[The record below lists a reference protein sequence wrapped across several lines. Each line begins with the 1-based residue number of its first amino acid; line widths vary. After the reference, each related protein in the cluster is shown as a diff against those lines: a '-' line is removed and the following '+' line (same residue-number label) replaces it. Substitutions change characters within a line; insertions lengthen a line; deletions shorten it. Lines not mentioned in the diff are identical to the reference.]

1 MQRNK
6 AIEYESLNEISFL
19 IAESHEQ
26 CLQGQAERGR
36 LETAS

>member
-6 AIEYESLNEISFL
+6 AIEYESLNEICFL